1 MKRSE
6 IDRFVAMQLAAW
18 PMARTN
24 HDALADAVSKVVDV
38 DGYPITLLALPA
50 RAASNKADIRPEAI
64 AARPCFLCRANRPA
78 EQQIHQLCGYEMLV
92 NPYPIRPGHLTIVS
106 PDHTPQSISERVTD
120 IIAVARQL
128 DGYTTFYNGPKC
140 GASAPDHLHF
150 QAVPT
155 EYMVVWDNLDKIF
168 WPHIHISA
176 TADDMERT
184 LTLRLKSLP
193 HTPADEPKVNIL
205 MRTPRPGHLEAL
217 IFPRLRHRP
226 ACFGEVLVSPGSMDM
241 SGTIVTPRIADLDL
255 LTPDLIRQIYSEV
268 SLPSALIAG
277 HPVPMISVGILEAP
291 EVKYT
296 DADGHRL
303 TARGYETYAAVA
315 PAAAESI
322 AVEGVVIGKDFH
334 WQQRQTQ
341 LFKGL
346 LRFSRVGELTEVVN
360 FIDVESYLRSVI
372 SSEMS
377 ADADPEF
384 LKAHA
389 VISRSWVLAQM
400 ATVDNPVPPPG
411 QITDE
416 ERVMWYDRQ
425 NHDRFHV
432 CADDHCQRYQGFSRA
447 FVPAVVDALKAT
459 EGLVL
464 TYDGRFCD
472 ARFSKCCGGAT
483 EIFSTCWQD
492 VDYPYL
498 TAVADT
504 PDGALHSDLT
514 DEAAATRWISS
525 RPACFCGDAHP
536 AVLAKALN
544 SYDRTTD
551 DYFRWS
557 VSYTPDELDSLVN
570 RKTGAAI
577 GHITSITPLRRGP
590 SGRIMRLRIEGTGGT
605 IIIGK
610 ELEIRRALSESHL
623 YSSAFIVRR
632 SSERW
637 TLEGAGWGHGVGLCQ
652 IGAAQMAADGY
663 TFEQILSHYYP
674 GANLSKAY

>member
-1 MKRSE
+1 
-6 IDRFVAMQLAAW
+6 
-18 PMARTN
+18 MARTN
-24 HDALADAVSKVVDV
+24 HKALADAVSKVVTV
-38 DGYPITLLALPA
+38 DGYPVTLLALPA
-50 RAASNKADIRPEAI
+50 RAASNKADLRPEAI
-64 AARPCFLCRANRPA
+64 AARPCFLCRSNRPA
-78 EQQIHQLCGYEMLV
+78 EQHILPLCGYELLV
-92 NPYPIRPGHLTIVS
+92 NPFPIRPGHLTIVS
-106 PDHTPQSISERVTD
+106 PDHTPQNISERVAD
-120 IIAVARQL
+120 IIAVAQQL
-128 DGYTTFYNGPKC
+128 EGYTTFYNGPEC

-150 QAVPT
+150 QAVPS
-155 EYMVVWDNLDKIF
+155 EQMAVWNNIDRIF
-168 WPHIHISA
+168 WPHIHLSG
-176 TADDMERT
+176 TAEDMER
-184 LTLRLKSLP
+184 LLSLRLRSLP
-193 HTPADEPKVNIL
+193 HTPHSEPKVNIL
-205 MRTPRPGHLEAL
+205 MRSAEPGRMEAL

-226 ACFGEVLVSPGSMDM
+226 ACFGDVLVSPGSMDM
-241 SGTIVTPRIADLDL
+241 SGTMVTPRTSDLDL

-277 HPVPMISVGILEAP
+277 RPVPMISVGILEAP
-291 EVKYT
+291 SIDFT
-296 DADGHRL
+296 DAQGHRH
-303 TARGYETYAAVA
+303 TAAAEEQYTAVA
-315 PAAAESI
+315 PTADESI
-322 AVEGVVIGKDFH
+322 EVEGVVIGKDFH
-334 WQQRQTQ
+334 WQQKQTQ

-346 LRFSRVGELTEVVN
+346 LRFSPVGELTEAVN

-400 ATVDNPVPPPG
+400 AAVDNPVPAPG
-411 QITDE
+411 QISPQ

-447 FVPAVVDALKAT
+447 FVPAVVAALEAT

-464 TYDGRFCD
+464 TYGGHICD

-498 TAVADT
+498 AAVADT
-504 PDGALHSDLT
+504 PDGALHADLT
-514 DEAAATRWISS
+514 DEDAATQWIAS

-536 AVLAKALN
+536 DVLAKALN
-544 SYDRTTD
+544 SYDRATD

-557 VSYTPDELDSLVN
+557 VNYTDDELDSLVK
-570 RKTGAAI
+570 RKTGADL
-577 GHITSITPLRRGP
+577 GHITAITPLRRGP
-590 SGRIMRLRIEGTGGT
+590 SGRIMRLRIEGTAGT

-623 YSSAFIVRR
+623 YSSAFVAHHSADGWRF
-632 SSERW
+632 
-637 TLEGAGWGHGVGLCQ
+637 TGAGWGHGVGLCQ
-652 IGAAQMAADGY
+652 IGAAQMATQGY
-663 TFEQILSHYYP
+663 TFEQILTHYYP